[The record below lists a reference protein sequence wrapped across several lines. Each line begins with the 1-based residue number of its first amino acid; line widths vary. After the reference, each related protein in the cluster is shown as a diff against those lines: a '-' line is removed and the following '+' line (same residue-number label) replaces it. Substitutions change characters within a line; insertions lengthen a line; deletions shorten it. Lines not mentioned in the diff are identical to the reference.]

1 VTAKRVLDVI
11 LAGVALVAAT
21 PVLAVA
27 AVGIRLAGPGPI
39 LYRAQRFGL
48 HSRVFTM
55 YKLRT
60 MRPGGGHASPSAITA
75 KNDPRVFPFGALLRR
90 TKVDELPQLFN
101 VLRGDMAIVG
111 PRPEDPRMVERFY
124 ASLDHETLRVPPG
137 LTSPGSIYAYTH
149 GEAELDA
156 GDAEGCYADR
166 LLPLKLAMD
175 IVYVRRASVAY
186 DFALIVR
193 TAWMLGTALLGRR
206 EFPLPP
212 ELEDAR
218 HVMNERG
225 AARITA

>member
-1 VTAKRVLDVI
+1 MTAKRVLDVI
-11 LAGVALVAAT
+11 LAGTALVAAA
-21 PVLAVA
+21 PLLAVA

-39 LYRAQRFGL
+39 LYRAQRVGL
-48 HSRVFTM
+48 HTRVFTM

-60 MRPGGGHASPSAITA
+60 MRVGQAHPSAITA

-90 TKVDELPQLFN
+90 TKVDELPQLYN

-124 ASLDHETLRVPPG
+124 APLHHETLRVLPG

-149 GEAELDA
+149 GETELDA
-156 GDAEGCYADR
+156 RDAEGCYAER
-166 LLPLKLAMD
+166 LLPLKLALD
-175 IVYVRRASVAY
+175 IVYVRRASLAY

-193 TAWMLGTALLGRR
+193 TVWMLGTSLLGRR
-206 EFPLPP
+206 DFPLPP
-212 ELEDAR
+212 ELENAR

-225 AARITA
+225 AARMTA

>member
-11 LAGVALVAAT
+11 LAGVALVIAA

-39 LYRAQRFGL
+39 LYRAQRVGL
-48 HSRVFTM
+48 HTRLFTM

-60 MRPGGGHASPSAITA
+60 MRVGQTYPSAITA
-75 KNDPRVFPFGALLRR
+75 KDDPRVFPFGALLRR
-90 TKVDELPQLFN
+90 TKVDELPQLYN
-101 VLRGDMAIVG
+101 ILRGDMAIVG
-111 PRPEDPRMVERFY
+111 PRPEDPRMVVQYY
-124 ASLDHETLRVPPG
+124 ARLDHETLRVPPG

-156 GDAEGCYADR
+156 RDAERCYAER

-175 IVYVRRASVAY
+175 LVYVRRASLAY
-186 DFALIVR
+186 DLALIVR

-212 ELEDAR
+212 ELADAR
-218 HVMNERG
+218 RIMNEG
-225 AARITA
+225 GPARMTA

>member
-11 LAGVALVAAT
+11 LAGVALVAAA

-39 LYRAQRFGL
+39 LYRAQRVGL
-48 HSRVFTM
+48 HTRVFTM

-60 MRPGGGHASPSAITA
+60 MRVGQANASAITA

-90 TKVDELPQLFN
+90 TKIDELPQLYN

-124 ASLDHETLRVPPG
+124 APLHHETLRVLPG

-156 GDAEGCYADR
+156 SDSEGCYAER

-186 DFALIVR
+186 DLALIVR
-193 TAWMLGTALLGRR
+193 TAWMLGTALLGRG

-218 HVMNERG
+218 RIMSEGG
-225 AARITA
+225 AARMTA

>member
-11 LAGVALVAAT
+11 LAGVALVAAA

-39 LYRAQRFGL
+39 LYRAQRVGL
-48 HSRVFTM
+48 HTRVFTM
-55 YKLRT
+55 FKLRT
-60 MRPGGGHASPSAITA
+60 MRPGQYPTAITA

-90 TKVDELPQLFN
+90 TKVDELPQLYN

-111 PRPEDPRMVERFY
+111 PRPEDPRMVQRFY
-124 ASLDHETLRVPPG
+124 APHHHETLRVPPG

-156 GDAEGCYADR
+156 SDSEGCYAER

-175 IVYVRRASVAY
+175 IVYVRRTSLAF
-186 DFALIVR
+186 DFTLIVR
-193 TAWMLGTALLGRR
+193 TAWMLGTALLGRS

-212 ELEDAR
+212 ELADAR
-218 HVMNERG
+218 RIMNERG
-225 AARITA
+225 AARMTA